1 MRTLLSIA
9 ILLLTAAP
17 AFAQLQPPD
26 ATIPEPGVISLIGI
40 GALAVLIARRGKK

>member
-9 ILLLTAAP
+9 IVLLTAAP
-17 AFAQLQPPD
+17 AFAQATD
-26 ATIPEPGVISLIGI
+26 ASIPEPGIISLIGI